1 MGRAA
6 ARTRVTTVD
15 ALAQMTLFA
24 DLNRAQVEAVA
35 HSFDE
40 EAFAEGQRVLRH
52 GLSGSSF
59 YVILDG
65 EAEVVIDGVERARL
79 GRGDFFGEISALTGD
94 VPSADVIA
102 ATLLR
107 CLVIP
112 STELEEFLLERPRVM
127 LRMLRAEANRLRGML
142 EWQS

>member
-1 MGRAA
+1 MGRGA
-6 ARTRVTTVD
+6 ARTRVTIVD
-15 ALAQMTLFA
+15 TLAQMTLFA
-24 DLNRAQVEAVA
+24 DLSRAQVEAVS
-35 HSFDE
+35 HSFEE

-94 VPSADVIA
+94 APNADVIA

-112 STELEEFLLERPRVM
+112 STGLEEFLLERPRVM
-127 LRMLRAEANRLRGML
+127 LRMLQAEARRLQAAGQ
-142 EWQS
+142 WQQ